1 MFELNVIKF
10 SFRCVLA
17 AILMAF
23 VSAGGAVPA
32 QAQALVEPSWLKTR
46 LTDPAIVII
55 DLRRED
61 EYLQRHI
68 PGAVWSPYG
77 DGSWYFRPAMGAP
90 TPGVQNALAARM
102 GQLGVSAQPHV
113 ILVHAG
119 RIYNHPA
126 LAAQVYWTLKYA
138 GHKKISILH
147 GGMRAYLEEPGAT
160 VTNQPSVRPPSTYAT
175 DPGSPTLAVAEDVR
189 EAIKQK
195 SQIIDVRARG
205 QFLGINK
212 IDEVDR
218 YGTITSAVHFPAA
231 WLTTDGG
238 GRIRPVGELQQ
249 LFTAMKIDPAKEV
262 IFISD
267 TGTMSALAWF
277 AAHEILGNKKARHY
291 APGLLEWARNPENPM
306 ERRFI
311 FK

>member
-1 MFELNVIKF
+1 VKRILICLCLVI
-10 SFRCVLA
+10 L
-17 AILMAF
+17 
-23 VSAGGAVPA
+23 AGGFQTLPA
-32 QAQALVEPSWLKTR
+32 WSQALVEPSWLKTR

-77 DGSWYFRPAMGAP
+77 EGSWYFRPAMGAP

-102 GQLGVSAQPHV
+102 GQLGITAQSHV

-126 LAAQVYWTLKYA
+126 LAAQVYWTFKYA
-138 GHKKISILH
+138 GHRKISILH
-147 GGMRAYLEEPGAT
+147 GGTRAYLEEPGIK
-160 VTNQPSVRPPSTYAT
+160 VTNVSRPVRQTTYSTE
-175 DPGSPTLAVAEDVR
+175 PGSPTLAVAEDVR

-212 IDEVDR
+212 IDEVAR
-218 YGTITSAVHFPAA
+218 YGTITSAIHFPAA
-231 WLTTDGG
+231 WLATDGG
-238 GRIRPVGELQQ
+238 GRIRPMGELKQ
-249 LFTAMKIDPAKEV
+249 LFTAMKIDPAKES
-262 IFISD
+262 IFISV
-267 TGTMSALAWF
+267 TGTLSALAWF
-277 AAHEILGNKKARHY
+277 AAHEVLDNKKARNY
-291 APGLLEWARNPENPM
+291 APGLFEWARNPENPM

-311 FK
+311 FR